1 MDRKSFISGIGR
13 WSLFAVLAGL
23 VYFMIRNRNVAS
35 GNSCAENEFCRSCKR
50 FGSCNLPQAIEQ
62 S

>member
-23 VYFMIRNRNVAS
+23 VFFMFKNRNVSS
-35 GNSCAENEFCRSCKR
+35 GYSCAENEFCSNCKR
-50 FGSCNLPQAIEQ
+50 FGSCKLPQAIEQ